1 MKVAVIG
8 AGAAGLMAAY
18 AAASGG
24 NEVWVFEKNEKC
36 GKKIYITGK
45 GRCNVTNAVSP
56 QEFLQ
61 NVVSNS
67 KFLTGAIYSFTPD
80 DTISFFENN
89 GLAIKIERGNRVFPL
104 SDKASDVTKCLEK
117 TCRKLGVKFNFN
129 SKINKI
135 SILNSTVSGIIV
147 NNNPV
152 SFDKVIVC
160 TGGLSY
166 PLTGST
172 GDGYKFATDCGHN
185 VIPLKPSLCGLN
197 LKGNYF
203 TAMQGL
209 ALKNVKLNI
218 IYCGKK
224 LHSLFG
230 EVLFTHFGV
239 SGPLILTASS
249 LINRLELKNVKLS
262 LDLKP
267 ALTEEQLD
275 ARLLRDFAAFNNKN
289 VTAVLKGLLPS
300 SLIDEILKR
309 SGLDASRK
317 VNSITKAERGLLL
330 TVIKN
335 FDMLVMSLRN
345 IEEAVVTSGGVDVK
359 QINPKTM
366 ESKIVK
372 GLYFCGEVLDVDA
385 FTGGFN
391 LQIAFSTG
399 FAAGNSIKEE

>member
-1 MKVAVIG
+1 M
-8 AGAAGLMAAY
+8 
-18 AAASGG
+18 
-24 NEVWVFEKNEKC
+24 
-36 GKKIYITGK
+36 
-45 GRCNVTNAVSP
+45 
-56 QEFLQ
+56 
-61 NVVSNS
+61 
-67 KFLTGAIYSFTPD
+67 
-80 DTISFFENN
+80 
-89 GLAIKIERGNRVFPL
+89 
-104 SDKASDVTKCLEK
+104 
-117 TCRKLGVKFNFN
+117 
-129 SKINKI
+129 
-135 SILNSTVSGIIV
+135 
-147 NNNPV
+147 
-152 SFDKVIVC
+152 
-160 TGGLSY
+160 
-166 PLTGST
+166 
-172 GDGYKFATDCGHN
+172 
-185 VIPLKPSLCGLN
+185 
-197 LKGNYF
+197 
-203 TAMQGL
+203 
-209 ALKNVKLNI
+209 
-218 IYCGKK
+218 
-224 LHSLFG
+224 
-230 EVLFTHFGV
+230 LFTHFGV

-249 LINRLELKNVKLS
+249 LINRLELKNVKLN

-309 SGLDASRK
+309 SGLVASRK
-317 VNSITKAERGLLL
+317 VNSITKAERALLL

-335 FDMLVMSLRN
+335 FDMLVLSLRN